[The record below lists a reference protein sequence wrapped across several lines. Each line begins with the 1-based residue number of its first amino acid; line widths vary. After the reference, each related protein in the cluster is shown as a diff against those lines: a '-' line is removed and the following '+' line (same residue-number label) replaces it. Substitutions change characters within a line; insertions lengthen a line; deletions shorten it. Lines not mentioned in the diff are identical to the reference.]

1 MIIDFIINLGANIFS
16 AIVNVMPTASLPA
29 TVSNAFDFFVPF
41 WQKANSIVPM
51 TDLFSVL
58 GAIIAIEI
66 IFLTFKGL
74 VFLYKLI
81 PGKFT

>member
-1 MIIDFIINLGANIFS
+1 MIIDFIINLGANIFT
-16 AIVNVMPTASLPA
+16 AIVNVMPNASLA
-29 TVSNAFDFFVPF
+29 TGVSDAFNFFVPF

-51 TDLFSVL
+51 TDLFSVI

-66 IFLTFKGL
+66 IVLTFKGL
-74 VFLYKLI
+74 VFLYRLF

>member
-16 AIVNVMPTASLPA
+16 AIVNVMPNASLPSS
-29 TVSNAFDFFVPF
+29 VSNAFDFFIPF

-51 TDLFSVL
+51 TDIFSVL